1 MGEKRLDA
9 DAAFALLSNRRRRR
23 LLCLLVRSG
32 ETHSLRA
39 LAHEIV
45 ARAEDDG
52 AYRSVYVSLYQSHV
66 PRLAAVGVV
75 DYDEAARTVRLADDR
90 RTETLLRIVDIDPTD
105 DRDARRRAKWVVTGA
120 AVVAACCGL
129 LALLDRTWLV
139 PWAILVA
146 ALSVAEAY
154 RYAATD
160 RIGPVSDCGDLTTV
174 RPSPADVAD
183 DGGHPDQRQEHGR
196 AKREIGG

>member
-1 MGEKRLDA
+1 MVEKRLDP
-9 DAAFALLSNRRRRR
+9 DCAFALLSNRRRRR

-32 ETHSLRA
+32 EERSLRA
-39 LAHEIV
+39 IADEIV

-66 PRLAAVGVV
+66 PRLADAGVV
-75 DYDEAARTVRLADDR
+75 DYDEAARTVRLARGR
-90 RTETLLRIVDIDPTD
+90 RTETLLRIVGIDPTGN
-105 DRDARRRAKWVVTGA
+105 REAGRRAKWVVTGV

-129 LALLDRTWLV
+129 LALLNRIWLV

-146 ALSVAEAY
+146 ALAVVEAH
-154 RYAATD
+154 RHAATD
-160 RIGPVSDCGDLTTV
+160 RIGPVSDCGDLTMV
-174 RPSPADVAD
+174 RDSPADVAD

-196 AKREIGG
+196 AEREVGG

>member
-1 MGEKRLDA
+1 MAEKQLDP

-32 ETHSLRA
+32 ETRSLRA

-45 ARAEDDG
+45 ARTEDDG

-66 PRLAAVGVV
+66 PRLAAAGIV
-75 DYDEAARTVRLADDR
+75 DYDEAARTVRLAHGR
-90 RTETLLRIVDIDPTD
+90 RTETLLRIVDIDPTG
-105 DRDARRRAKWVVTGA
+105 DRDARRRMEWVVTGA

-139 PWAILVA
+139 PWAILVV
-146 ALSVAEAY
+146 ALSGVETY

-160 RIGPVSDCGDLTTV
+160 RISPVSDCGDLAMV
-174 RPSPADVAD
+174 RSSPADVAD
-183 DGGHPDQRQEHGR
+183 DGGHPDQRQEQGR
-196 AKREIGG
+196 TEREIGG

>member
-1 MGEKRLDA
+1 MAEKRLDA
-9 DAAFALLSNRRRRR
+9 DATFALLSNRRRRW

-32 ETHSLRA
+32 ETRSLRA

-45 ARAEDDG
+45 ARAEADG

-66 PRLAAVGVV
+66 PRLAAAGIV
-75 DYDEAARTVRLADDR
+75 DYDEAARTVRLAYNR
-90 RTETLLRIVDIDPTD
+90 RTETLLRVVGIDPTGG
-105 DRDARRRAKWVVTGA
+105 RDVGRLTEWVVTGA

-139 PWAILVA
+139 PWAILVV
-146 ALSVAEAY
+146 ALSGVEAY

-160 RIGPVSDCGDLTTV
+160 RIGPVSDCGDLV
-174 RPSPADVAD
+174 GHDSPADVAD
-183 DGGHPDQRQEHGR
+183 DGGHPDQRQEQGR
-196 AKREIGG
+196 AEREIGG